1 MDKMTSTVAALA
13 LGLGMSLAVVGG
25 AVAQP
30 KEGCEISTIDEAAHD
45 AGASEEHAAVSP
57 ETGRESGGDTDSPAT
72 GATAEAEGSHA
83 PMPGMGECDEIDD
96 LGTDDG

>member
-1 MDKMTSTVAALA
+1 
-13 LGLGMSLAVVGG
+13 MSLAVVGG

-30 KEGCEISTIDEAAHD
+30 KEGCEISTIDEAAVG
-45 AGASEEHAAVSP
+45 ASASEEHAAVSP
-57 ETGRESGGDTDSPAT
+57 ETGRETGGDTDNPASV
-72 GATAEAEGSHA
+72 ATAEAEGSHA